1 MTAPALAT
9 GPATWHGTAV
19 AWTIIEIET
28 ATSGW
33 RSTGAPG
40 EDDTPVAFW
49 ALVEN
54 EAGERVVVGVDPSAD
69 GPDGRGGRLID
80 VGTLVD
86 RVRGTQG
93 GYTYRAP
100 LS

>member
-1 MTAPALAT
+1 
-9 GPATWHGTAV
+9 V

-28 ATSGW
+28 AAPEW
-33 RSTGAPG
+33 RTQRGADGDGAP
-40 EDDTPVAFW
+40 VAVW

-54 EAGERVVVGVDPSAD
+54 EAGDRFVVGLDPSAD
-69 GPDGRGGRLID
+69 GANGPGGRLID
-80 VGTLVD
+80 VH
-86 RVRGTQG
+86 RVVEDARGVAG

>member
-1 MTAPALAT
+1 M
-9 GPATWHGTAV
+9 
-19 AWTIIEIET
+19 AWRIIEIET

-33 RSTGAPG
+33 RSTGPVG

-49 ALVEN
+49 ALVEDD
-54 EAGERVVVGVDPSAD
+54 AGRRLVVGVDPSANGSG
-69 GPDGRGGRLID
+69 GPGGRLVDID
-80 VGTLVD
+80 ALVGRVVD
-86 RVRGTQG
+86 TEG

>member
-1 MTAPALAT
+1 M
-9 GPATWHGTAV
+9 

-28 ATSGW
+28 ATPGW

-40 EDDTPVAFW
+40 EDDAPVALW

-54 EAGERVVVGVDPSAD
+54 GAGERLVVGIDPTAEGMS
-69 GPDGRGGRLID
+69 GPGGRLID
-80 VGTLVD
+80 VDRLVE
-86 RVRGTQG
+86 RVGSTEG